1 MRAKQYLMQV
11 WHIDRDIQSRIEE
24 RENILKTQISG
35 IDYSKDNVQEG
46 QKVFD
51 DRYVKYLQ
59 LRDEIDG
66 KIDELIDLKREIS
79 RQIDCLDDKV
89 SSILLRQRYVNMKSW
104 VEICDFLGYTD
115 LRYVHKLHSRA
126 LSQFEVILGTKSHCF
141 PPQ

>member
-35 IDYSKDNVQEG
+35 IDYSKDSVQEG

-51 DRYVKYLQ
+51 DRYMKYLQ
-59 LRDEIDG
+59 LRDEIDA

-89 SSILLRQRYVNMKSW
+89 SMIVLRERYINMKSW
-104 VEICDFLGYTD
+104 SQIASSFGTSERHVW
-115 LRYVHKLHSRA
+115 RMHKIA
-126 LSQFEVILGTKSHCF
+126 LIQFEKMSENVSECH
-141 PPQ
+141 

>member
-35 IDYSKDNVQEG
+35 IDYSKDSVQEG

-51 DRYVKYLQ
+51 DRYMKYLQ
-59 LRDEIDG
+59 LRDEIDA

-89 SSILLRQRYVNMKSW
+89 SMIVLRERYINMKSW
-104 VEICDFLGYTD
+104 NQIASSFGTSERHVW
-115 LRYVHKLHSRA
+115 RMHKIA
-126 LSQFEVILGTKSHCF
+126 LIQFEKMSENVSECH
-141 PPQ
+141 